1 MSSSLDTE
9 VEIVKLARLMAC
21 EAGDLSHLRHVDP
34 QDVRDLREQ
43 VTVVMFDADRQMLQR
58 CAAATKLIPSKLA
71 ALIGQRA
78 FGPLLCARI
87 TGLLEPSRAVE
98 IAARLPTPFLA
109 DLAVALDP
117 RRASR
122 VIAEIPPQQIAAIT
136 KVLGEREEYIAMG
149 GFVGHLSEAALRAAI
164 AVVSDEDL
172 LLTAYVVESKGSL
185 GALVA
190 TLPVKRLES
199 IIATA
204 NRASLW
210 VEALDV
216 LRHVSERQ
224 RGQLGDIAAGQD
236 DEVLDGMVRAAQR
249 ELLWDDVL
257 PVTRAM
263 SPESR
268 ARFAALKSIHTR
280 PVLASIVD
288 AASRHGLWPEL
299 LQLLPLLPPAARR
312 RVAAL
317 GTGFGRPV
325 LAQIVG
331 AAHDNGLWGPLMQF
345 ATDLERRTQVLIAK
359 LLAAAADDV
368 LDGLLDAVWEQ
379 RLEPE
384 LAHLAALLAPADM
397 SAFCARLVARGG
409 EEFVAA
415 LREAAVEHDHA
426 KLMQALAPA

>member
-1 MSSSLDTE
+1 VSSSLDTE
-9 VEIVKLARLMAC
+9 VEILKLARVVAC
-21 EAGDLSHLRHVDP
+21 EAGDLGHLRHVDP
-34 QDVRDLREQ
+34 QDIRDLREQ
-43 VTVVMFDADRQMLQR
+43 VTVVMFDADRQLLQR

-71 ALIGQRA
+71 ALIGERA

-87 TGLLEPSRAVE
+87 TGLLEPSRAVD

-109 DLAVALDP
+109 DLAAALDP

-122 VIAEIPPQQIAAIT
+122 VVAEIPPQQIAAIT
-136 KVLGEREEYIAMG
+136 KVLAEREEHIAMG

-164 AVVSDEDL
+164 GVVSDEDL
-172 LLTAYVVESKGSL
+172 LRTAYVVESKGSL

-190 TLPVKRLES
+190 TLPVERLES

-204 NRASLW
+204 HAANLW
-210 VEALDV
+210 AEALDV

-224 RGQLGDIAAGQD
+224 RGQLGDIAAGQA
-236 DEVLDGMVRAAQR
+236 DEVLDGMVKTAQR
-249 ELLWDDVL
+249 ELMWADVL

-263 SPESR
+263 SADSR
-268 ARFAALKSIHTR
+268 ARFAALKAIQTR

-299 LQLLPLLPPAARR
+299 LQLLPLLPAPARR

-331 AAHDNGLWGPLMQF
+331 AAHAQGLWGPLMLF

-359 LLAAAADDV
+359 LLAASADDV
-368 LDGLLDAVWEQ
+368 LDALLDAVWEQ

-384 LAHLAALLAPADM
+384 LAHLAELLAQAEM
-397 SAFCARLVARGG
+397 RGFCARLVARGG

-426 KLMQALAPA
+426 KLGEALTAA